1 MSALKKENTSMA
13 IRTAQAQ
20 WQGTLREGQGTMRLG
35 SGAFEGNYS
44 FRSRMGDGATGTNPE
59 ELIGA
64 AHAGCY
70 SMALSAMLAG
80 AGFTP
85 TRVHTTARVHF
96 NRVDSGFAIGPI
108 DLETEAVV
116 PGIDEATFHR
126 LAQDAKV
133 NCPVSKALAATPIN
147 LKATLTSR

>member
-1 MSALKKENTSMA
+1 MA
-13 IRTAQAQ
+13 IRTADAEWRGNLQD
-20 WQGTLREGQGTMRLG
+20 GQGHLRLG
-35 SGAFEGNYS
+35 SGAYEGNYS
-44 FRSRMGDGATGTNPE
+44 FRSRMGDGAGGTNPE

-64 AHAGCY
+64 AHAGCF

-96 NRVDSGFAIGPI
+96 NPVEGGFAIGPI

-116 PGIDEATFHR
+116 PGIDEATFQR
-126 LAQDAKV
+126 IAGEAKV
-133 NCPVSKALAATPIN
+133 GCPVSQALASTPIN
-147 LKATLTSR
+147 LQATLVK

>member
-1 MSALKKENTSMA
+1 MA
-13 IRTAQAQ
+13 IRTADAEWRGNLQN
-20 WQGTLREGQGTMRLG
+20 GQGHLRLG
-35 SGAFEGNYS
+35 SGAYEGDYS
-44 FRSRMGDGATGTNPE
+44 FRSRMGDGAGGTNPE

-96 NRVDSGFAIGPI
+96 NPIEGGFAIGPI

-116 PGIDEATFHR
+116 PGIDEATFQR
-126 LAQDAKV
+126 IAQDAKV
-133 NCPVSKALAATPIN
+133 NCPVSHALASTPIN
-147 LKATLTSR
+147 LQATLVK

>member
-1 MSALKKENTSMA
+1 MP
-13 IRTAQAQ
+13 IRTADAQ
-20 WQGTLREGQGTMRLG
+20 WQGNLQDGQGQMRLG

-44 FRSRMGDGATGTNPE
+44 FRSRMGDGETGTNPE
-59 ELIGA
+59 ELLGA

-96 NRVDSGFAIGPI
+96 NRVEGGFAIGPI

-116 PGIDEATFHR
+116 PGIDEATFQR
-126 LAQDAKV
+126 LAQDAKAG
-133 NCPVSKALAATPIN
+133 CPVSRALASTPIN
-147 LKATLTSR
+147 LQATLTS

>member
-1 MSALKKENTSMA
+1 MPT
-13 IRTAQAQ
+13 RTADAE
-20 WQGTLREGQGTMRLG
+20 WQGDLRQGTGTMRVG
-35 SGAFEGNYS
+35 SGAFAVNYS
-44 FRSRMGDGATGTNPE
+44 FKSRMGDETVGTNPE

-70 SMALSAMLAG
+70 SMALSNALAS

-96 NRVDSGFAIGPI
+96 NQVSGGFAISPI
-108 DLETEAVV
+108 DLDVEAVV
-116 PGIDEATFHR
+116 PGIDQETFQK

-147 LKATLTSR
+147 LTATLTTE

>member
-1 MSALKKENTSMA
+1 MPT
-13 IRTAQAQ
+13 RTADAE
-20 WQGTLREGQGTMRLG
+20 WQGNLQEGRGNMRLG
-35 SGAFEGNYS
+35 SGAFEGSYS
-44 FRSRMGDGATGTNPE
+44 FKSRMGDGAGTNPE

-80 AGFTP
+80 AGYTP

-96 NRVDSGFAIGPI
+96 NQVEGGFAINPI

-116 PGIDEATFHR
+116 PGIDDATFQR
-126 LAQDAKV
+126 IAQDAKV
-133 NCPVSKALAATPIN
+133 GCPVSKALAATTIN
-147 LKATLTSR
+147 LKATLVK

>member
-1 MSALKKENTSMA
+1 MA
-13 IRTAQAQ
+13 IRTADAEWRGNLQN
-20 WQGTLREGQGTMRLG
+20 GQGHLRLG
-35 SGAFEGNYS
+35 SGAYEGDYS
-44 FRSRMGDGATGTNPE
+44 FRSRMGDGAGGTNPE

-96 NRVDSGFAIGPI
+96 NPVEGGFAIGPI

-116 PGIDEATFHR
+116 PGIDEATFQR
-126 LAQDAKV
+126 IAQDAKV
-133 NCPVSKALAATPIN
+133 GCPVSQALASTPIN
-147 LKATLTSR
+147 LQATLVK

>member
-1 MSALKKENTSMA
+1 MPV
-13 IRTAQAQ
+13 RTANAE
-20 WQGTLREGQGTMRLG
+20 WQGNLRDGQGKMSLG
-35 SGAFEGNYS
+35 SGAFEGNFS

-70 SMALSAMLAG
+70 SMAFSAALSA

-96 NRVDSGFAIGPI
+96 GPVEGGFAIGPI
-108 DLETEAVV
+108 DLEMEAVI
-116 PGIDEATFHR
+116 PGIDETTFNR
-126 LAQDAKV
+126 IAQDAKA
-133 NCPVSKALAATPIN
+133 NCPVSKALASVPIN
-147 LKATLTSR
+147 LKATLVS

>member
-1 MSALKKENTSMA
+1 MPT
-13 IRTAQAQ
+13 RTADAE
-20 WQGTLREGQGTMRLG
+20 WQGNLQEGQGRMRLG

-44 FRSRMGDGATGTNPE
+44 FRSRMGDGAGTNPE

-70 SMALSAMLAG
+70 SMALSASLAG
-80 AGFTP
+80 AGFAP

-96 NRVDSGFAIGPI
+96 NAVDKGFAISPI

-116 PGIDEATFHR
+116 PGIDEATFQR
-126 LAQDAKV
+126 IAQEAKT
-133 NCPVSKALAATPIN
+133 NCPVSKALASVPIN
-147 LKATLTSR
+147 LKATLVH

>member
-1 MSALKKENTSMA
+1 MPT
-13 IRTAQAQ
+13 RTADAE
-20 WQGTLREGQGTMRLG
+20 WQGNLQDGQGKMRLG

-70 SMALSAMLAG
+70 SMALSASLAG

-96 NRVDSGFAIGPI
+96 HPVEKGFEISPI

-116 PGIDEATFHR
+116 PGIDEATFQR
-126 LAQDAKV
+126 IAQEAKV
-133 NCPVSKALAATPIN
+133 GCPVSKALAATPIN
-147 LKATLTSR
+147 LKATLMK

>member
-1 MSALKKENTSMA
+1 MA
-13 IRTAQAQ
+13 IRTADAEWRGNLQN
-20 WQGTLREGQGTMRLG
+20 GQGHLRLG
-35 SGAFEGNYS
+35 SGAYEGDYS
-44 FRSRMGDGATGTNPE
+44 FRSRMGDGAGGTNPE

-64 AHAGCY
+64 AHAGCF

-96 NRVDSGFAIGPI
+96 NPIEGGFAIGPI

-116 PGIDEATFHR
+116 PGIDEATFQR
-126 LAQDAKV
+126 IAQDAKIG
-133 NCPVSKALAATPIN
+133 CPVSQALASTPIN
-147 LKATLTSR
+147 LQATLVK